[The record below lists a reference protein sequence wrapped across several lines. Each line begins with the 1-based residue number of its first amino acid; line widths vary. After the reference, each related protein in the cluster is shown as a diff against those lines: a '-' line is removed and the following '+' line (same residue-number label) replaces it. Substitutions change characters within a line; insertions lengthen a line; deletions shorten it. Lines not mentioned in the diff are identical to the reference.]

1 MSSKKQ
7 ALGKGLDA
15 LLGQNYSS
23 SPQYNISN
31 AGGIY
36 KIAISQIKV
45 NPKQPRKHFDEEKI
59 SELAESIKEQG
70 VIQAITVRMIKAKEY
85 ELISGERRLR
95 ASILAGLKSI
105 PAFVKEISDKKS
117 LELALV
123 ENIQREDLNAIE
135 IAQSYQQLIEESD
148 STIQELAAKVG
159 KNRTTVNN
167 YLRLLKLSPQVQV
180 ALRDGQI
187 TMGHARALIN
197 LSDNEKV
204 EAILNETISKNLS
217 VRQVEKL
224 VNNAQKA
231 VKTPKPKPQIGEKFK
246 NYNKILEKK
255 FNNKVS
261 INIDKKGKGKITL
274 NFKSDDELE
283 SIIKNL
289 LDE

>member
-1 MSSKKQ
+1 MSSRKQ

-15 LLGQNYSS
+15 LLGDSYST

-45 NPKQPRKHFDEEKI
+45 NPKQPRKHFDEEKLI
-59 SELAESIKEQG
+59 ELSESIKEQG

-95 ASILAGLKSI
+95 ASKIAGLKSI
-105 PAFVKEISDKKS
+105 PAFVKEITDEKS

-135 IAQSYQQLIEESD
+135 IAQSYQQLLEESQ
-148 STIQELAAKVG
+148 STIQELADKIG

-167 YLRLLKLSPQVQV
+167 YIRLLKLPPVVQV
-180 ALRDGQI
+180 ALRDSQI
-187 TMGHARALIN
+187 SMGHARALIN
-197 LSDNEKV
+197 LPDNEKLEIIV
-204 EAILNETISKNLS
+204 KSIINEGLS
-217 VRQVEKL
+217 VRQVEKM
-224 VNNAQKA
+224 VNEAQKA
-231 VKTPKPKPQIGEKFK
+231 PKIKKTKPQIDEKYQ
-246 NYNKILEKK
+246 NYNKLLQEK

-261 INIDKKGKGKITL
+261 INVNKKGQGKISL
-274 NFKSDDELE
+274 NFKSDQL
-283 SIIKNL
+283 
-289 LDE
+289 